1 MEREGRD
8 ELDFL
13 INEHKKEMDEKER
26 EFREKSQ
33 QDADRYDDLLKA
45 EAEQDAEFK
54 MRLAELVN
62 HQQKQIKEMEQ
73 MHNLEKEAKEK
84 EAIEL

>member
-1 MEREGRD
+1 
-8 ELDFL
+8 
-13 INEHKKEMDEKER
+13 MDEKER

-33 QDADRYDDLLKA
+33 QDADRYEDLLKA

-62 HQQKQIKEMEQ
+62 HQ
-73 MHNLEKEAKEK
+73 
-84 EAIEL
+84 